1 MEGQGCLLFSAPLE
15 VTLPDLSTSTSGP
28 SQVTSK
34 YDLMAMLYAEGV
46 KNRLL
51 IGARTEDALERNAE
65 TDEVRRWGSILAD
78 GGGVASTA

>member
-1 MEGQGCLLFSAPLE
+1 MAGQGGLLFSAPLD

-51 IGARTEDALERNAE
+51 RGARATDALERKAE
-65 TDEVRRWGSILAD
+65 RDEVRSGASILAD
-78 GGGVASTA
+78 GGGDASGA